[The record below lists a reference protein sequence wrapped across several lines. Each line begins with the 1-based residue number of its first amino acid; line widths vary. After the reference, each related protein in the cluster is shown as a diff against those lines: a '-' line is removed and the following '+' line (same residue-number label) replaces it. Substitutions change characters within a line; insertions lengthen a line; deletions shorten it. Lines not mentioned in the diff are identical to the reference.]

1 MKKTIY
7 KKDIKAMVKKFGL
20 DEFEAREFEVM
31 AEFINEEKGEICK
44 AIQSPLLYGTSCKT
58 EMSAVSALIV
68 YFGKKVNE
76 DNKLQETTW
85 KLSKLLKCSSYHL
98 QQWFKGFAY
107 NKNRFG
113 QFVECSDTY
122 GLNYLEIA

>member
-1 MKKTIY
+1 
-7 KKDIKAMVKKFGL
+7 MVKKFGL
-20 DEFEAREFEVM
+20 DEFEAREVEVM

-44 AIQSPLLYGTSCKT
+44 AIQSPLLYGTVCET
-58 EMSAVSALIV
+58 EMSAVSALLV

-98 QQWFKGFAY
+98 QQWFKGFAC

>member
-1 MKKTIY
+1 MNKTIY

-20 DEFEAREFEVM
+20 DEYEAREVEC
-31 AEFINEEKGEICK
+31 INEEKGEICD
-44 AIQSPLLYGTSCKT
+44 AIQSPLLYGTVCKT
-58 EMSAVSALIV
+58 EMSAVSALLV
-68 YFGKKVNE
+68 YFGNKVNE

-98 QQWFKGFAY
+98 QQWFKGFAC

-113 QFVECSDTY
+113 KFVECSDTY

>member
-20 DEFEAREFEVM
+20 DEFEAREVEVM

-68 YFGKKVNE
+68 YFGKKVNN

-85 KLSKLLKCSSYHL
+85 KLSKLLKCSSYNL
-98 QQWFKGFAY
+98 QQWFKGFAC

-113 QFVECSDTY
+113 QFVECSNTF

>member
-7 KKDIKAMVKKFGL
+7 KKDIKAMVKKFSL
-20 DEFEAREFEVM
+20 DEYEAREVEIM
-31 AEFINEEKGEICK
+31 AECINEEKGEICK
-44 AIQSPLLYGTSCKT
+44 AIQSPLLYGTCKT
-58 EMSAVSALIV
+58 EMSAVSALLV

-76 DNKLQETTW
+76 GNKLQETTW

-98 QQWFKGFAY
+98 QQWFKGFAC

-113 QFVECSDTY
+113 KFVECSDTY

>member
-1 MKKTIY
+1 MKTIY

-20 DEFEAREFEVM
+20 DEFEAREVEIM
-31 AEFINEEKGEICK
+31 AESINEEKGEICD

-76 DNKLQETTW
+76 ENKLQETTW
-85 KLSKLLKCSSYHL
+85 KLAKLLKCSSYHL
-98 QQWFKGFAY
+98 QQWFKGFAC
-107 NKNRFG
+107 NKNCFG

>member
-1 MKKTIY
+1 MKKAIY

-20 DEFEAREFEVM
+20 DEFEAREVEIM
-31 AEFINEEKGEICK
+31 AESINEEKGGICD

-68 YFGKKVNE
+68 YFGKKVND

-85 KLSKLLKCSSYHL
+85 KLSKLLKCSSYNL
-98 QQWFKGFAY
+98 QQWFKGFAC

>member
-1 MKKTIY
+1 MKKAIY
-7 KKDIKAMVKKFGL
+7 MKDIKAMIKKFNL
-20 DEFEAREFEVM
+20 DEFEALDV
-31 AEFINEEKGEICK
+31 AFIADSINNEKGEICD

-76 DNKLQETTW
+76 ENKLQETTW
-85 KLSKLLKCSSYHL
+85 KLAKLLKCSSYNL
-98 QQWFKGFAY
+98 QQWFKGFAC

>member
-20 DEFEAREFEVM
+20 DEFEAREVEVM

-68 YFGKKVNE
+68 YFGKKVNN

-85 KLSKLLKCSSYHL
+85 KLSKLLKCSSYNL
-98 QQWFKGFAY
+98 QQWFKGFAC

>member
-1 MKKTIY
+1 MKKAIY

-20 DEFEAREFEVM
+20 DEFEAREVEIM
-31 AEFINEEKGEICK
+31 AESINEEKGGICD

-85 KLSKLLKCSSYHL
+85 KLSKLLKCSSYNL
-98 QQWFKGFAY
+98 QQWFKGFAC

>member
-1 MKKTIY
+1 MKTIY

-20 DEFEAREFEVM
+20 DEFETREVEIM
-31 AEFINEEKGEICK
+31 AECINEEKGEICD
-44 AIQSPLLYGTSCKT
+44 AIQSPLLYGTVCET

-85 KLSKLLKCSSYHL
+85 KLSKLLKCSSYNL
-98 QQWFKGFAY
+98 QQWFKGFAC

>member
-20 DEFEAREFEVM
+20 DEFEAREVEVM
-31 AEFINEEKGEICK
+31 AEFINEEKGKICK

-68 YFGKKVNE
+68 YFGKKVND

-85 KLSKLLKCSSYHL
+85 KLSKLLKCSSYNL
-98 QQWFKGFAY
+98 QQWFKGFAC

>member
-1 MKKTIY
+1 MNKTIY

-20 DEFEAREFEVM
+20 DEYEAREVEIM
-31 AEFINEEKGEICK
+31 AECINEEKGEICD
-44 AIQSPLLYGTSCKT
+44 AIQSPLLYGTVCET

-85 KLSKLLKCSSYHL
+85 KLSKLLKCSSYNL
-98 QQWFKGFAY
+98 QQWFKGFAC

>member
-1 MKKTIY
+1 MKKAIY
-7 KKDIKAMVKKFGL
+7 KKDIKAMIKKFNL
-20 DEFEAREFEVM
+20 DEFEALDV
-31 AEFINEEKGEICK
+31 AFIADSINNEKGEICD

-85 KLSKLLKCSSYHL
+85 KLSKLLKCSSYNL
-98 QQWFKGFAY
+98 QQWFKGFAC

>member
-1 MKKTIY
+1 MKKAIY

-20 DEFEAREFEVM
+20 DEFEAREVEIM
-31 AEFINEEKGEICK
+31 AESINEEKGGICD

-58 EMSAVSALIV
+58 EMSAVSALLV

-85 KLSKLLKCSSYHL
+85 KLSKLLKCSSYNL
-98 QQWFKGFAY
+98 QQWFKGFAC

>member
-7 KKDIKAMVKKFGL
+7 KKDIKAMVKKFSL
-20 DEFEAREFEVM
+20 DEFEAREVEIM
-31 AEFINEEKGEICK
+31 AECINEEKGEICD
-44 AIQSPLLYGTSCKT
+44 AIQSPLLYGTVCKT
-58 EMSAVSALIV
+58 EMSAVSALLV
-68 YFGKKVNE
+68 YFGNKVNE

-98 QQWFKGFAY
+98 QQWLKVVAC

>member
-1 MKKTIY
+1 
-7 KKDIKAMVKKFGL
+7 
-20 DEFEAREFEVM
+20 M
-31 AEFINEEKGEICK
+31 AESINEEKGGICD

-85 KLSKLLKCSSYHL
+85 KLSKLLKCSSYNL
-98 QQWFKGFAY
+98 QQWFKGFAC

-113 QFVECSDTY
+113 KFVECSDTY

>member
-1 MKKTIY
+1 MKKAIY

-20 DEFEAREFEVM
+20 DEFEAREVEIM
-31 AEFINEEKGEICK
+31 AESINEEKGGICD
-44 AIQSPLLYGTSCKT
+44 AIQSPLLYGTYCKT
-58 EMSAVSALIV
+58 EMSAVCALIV
-68 YFGKKVNE
+68 YFGKKVND

-98 QQWFKGFAY
+98 QQWFKGLAR

-113 QFVECSDTY
+113 KFVECSDTY

>member
-20 DEFEAREFEVM
+20 DEFEAREVEVM

-68 YFGKKVNE
+68 YFGKKVNN

-98 QQWFKGFAY
+98 QQWFKGFAC

-113 QFVECSDTY
+113 QFVECSDIY

>member
-7 KKDIKAMVKKFGL
+7 KKDIKAIVKKFGL
-20 DEFEAREFEVM
+20 DEFEAREVEIM
-31 AEFINEEKGEICK
+31 AECINEEKGGICD
-44 AIQSPLLYGTSCKT
+44 AIQLPLLHGTVCKT

-76 DNKLQETTW
+76 GNKLQETTW

-98 QQWFKGFAY
+98 QQWFKGFAC

>member
-1 MKKTIY
+1 MKKAIY
-7 KKDIKAMVKKFGL
+7 KKDIKAMVKKIGL
-20 DEFEAREFEVM
+20 DEFEAREVEIM
-31 AEFINEEKGEICK
+31 AESINEEKGGICD

-85 KLSKLLKCSSYHL
+85 KLSKLLKCSSYNL
-98 QQWFKGFAY
+98 QQWFKGFAC

>member
-1 MKKTIY
+1 MKKAIY
-7 KKDIKAMVKKFGL
+7 MKDIKAMIKKFNL
-20 DEFEAREFEVM
+20 DEFEALDV
-31 AEFINEEKGEICK
+31 AFIADSINNEKGEICD
-44 AIQSPLLYGTSCKT
+44 AIQSPLLHGTFCKT

-68 YFGKKVNE
+68 YFGKRVNE
-76 DNKLQETTW
+76 DNKLQETAW
-85 KLSKLLKCSSYHL
+85 KLSKLLKCSSYNL
-98 QQWFKGFAY
+98 QQWFKGFAC

>member
-20 DEFEAREFEVM
+20 DEYEAREVEIM
-31 AEFINEEKGEICK
+31 AECINEEKGEICD
-44 AIQSPLLYGTSCKT
+44 AIQSPLLYGTVCKT
-58 EMSAVSALIV
+58 EMSAVSALLV
-68 YFGKKVNE
+68 YFGNKVNE

-85 KLSKLLKCSSYHL
+85 KLSKLLKCGSYHL
-98 QQWFKGFAY
+98 QQWFKGFAR

-113 QFVECSDTY
+113 KFVECSDTY

>member
-20 DEFEAREFEVM
+20 DEFEAREVEIM
-31 AEFINEEKGEICK
+31 AESINEEKGGICD

-85 KLSKLLKCSSYHL
+85 KLSKLLKCSYYNL
-98 QQWFKGFAY
+98 QQWFKGFAC

>member
-1 MKKTIY
+1 
-7 KKDIKAMVKKFGL
+7 MVKKFGL
-20 DEFEAREFEVM
+20 DEFEAREVEVM

-68 YFGKKVNE
+68 YFGKKVNN

-85 KLSKLLKCSSYHL
+85 KLSKLLKCSSYNL
-98 QQWFKGFAY
+98 QQWFKGFAC

>member
-1 MKKTIY
+1 MKKAINM
-7 KKDIKAMVKKFGL
+7 KDIKAMIKKFNL
-20 DEFEAREFEVM
+20 DEFEALDV
-31 AEFINEEKGEICK
+31 AFIADSINNEKGEICD
-44 AIQSPLLYGTSCKT
+44 AIQSPLLHGTFCKT

-68 YFGKKVNE
+68 YFGKRVNE
-76 DNKLQETTW
+76 DNKLQETAW

-98 QQWFKGFAY
+98 QQWFKGFAC

-113 QFVECSDTY
+113 KFVECSDTY

>member
-1 MKKTIY
+1 MKTIY

-20 DEFEAREFEVM
+20 DEFEAREVEIM
-31 AEFINEEKGEICK
+31 AESINEE
-44 AIQSPLLYGTSCKT
+44 
-58 EMSAVSALIV
+58 
-68 YFGKKVNE
+68 
-76 DNKLQETTW
+76 NKLQETTW
-85 KLSKLLKCSSYHL
+85 KLAKLLKCSSYHL
-98 QQWFKGFAY
+98 QQWFKGFAC